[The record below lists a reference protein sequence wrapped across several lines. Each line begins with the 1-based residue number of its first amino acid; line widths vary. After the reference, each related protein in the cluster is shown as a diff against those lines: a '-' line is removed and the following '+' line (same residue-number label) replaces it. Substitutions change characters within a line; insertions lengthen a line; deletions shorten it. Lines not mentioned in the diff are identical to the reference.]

1 MISYILF
8 FERAK
13 RKVFVNRHHY
23 PATRESVFAVE
34 TGFAYKQVIVL
45 RSDLDMSVGK
55 LISQAC
61 HASLEASEIAK
72 RLKPQI
78 WQRWR
83 EEGGKK
89 VIVKVDSVE
98 ALRRLASRARAL
110 KLPSALIVDKGLTQ
124 LPPGTTSALGI
135 GPASTSAVDRV
146 TANLKLF

>member
-1 MISYILF
+1 M
-8 FERAK
+8 
-13 RKVFVNRHHY
+13 NRHHY
-23 PATRESVFAVE
+23 PTTRESVFAVE
-34 TGFAYKQVIVL
+34 TEFAYKQVIVL
-45 RSDLDMSVGK
+45 RSDLNMSVGK

-72 RLKPQI
+72 RLKPRI
-78 WQRWR
+78 WRRWR
-83 EEGGKK
+83 VEGAKK

-98 ALRRLASRARAL
+98 ALQRLDSKARAL

-135 GPASTSAVDRV
+135 GPASAGMVDSV